1 MIMKKLY
8 VCLSFAAFM
17 MASSIVMAQQRTV
30 TGTVSDEQGDPM
42 PGVNILVK
50 GTSIGTATD
59 VNGSFSIDT
68 PGDDAVLV
76 VSFVGYAT
84 TEVPLNSRSVV
95 TVQMTPD
102 VTTLSELVVT
112 GYTLQEKKD
121 ITSAVTVVSSKDL
134 LEVAATSVEQQLQ
147 GRAAGVMVTN
157 SNVPGQGA
165 NVRIRGYG
173 TLGNNDPLYVIDGV
187 PTTDNLANF
196 NQNDIESIQI
206 LKDATSASIYGSRAG
221 NGVIIITTKKGKAG
235 EPKITFDA
243 YYGIQKPRRF
253 LDLLNTQEYGEYLWA
268 SKRNANVVN
277 AVTGNPEHGQYGNG
291 ASPLIPDYLVPSG
304 AFEGDPRVNPENY
317 SSTRFLPDGTNNP
330 AFGSTVFQIT
340 RTNKTGTDWLNE
352 IFDPAP
358 QQNYQL
364 GVSGGNDNGRYAF
377 SVGHFNQESML
388 LYNGFKRYTMRANT
402 EFSIRKKLR
411 IGENLQVL
419 YAKRQGTFGNQS
431 EGNEVSMAYRMQPI
445 VPVYDIKGNF
455 AGTLGNNLGNAKN
468 PVAMLWRAKNNGYED
483 VRIFGNVFAEVDL
496 LKDFTA
502 RTSFGVDGTVGR
514 GRYAGAP
521 DPESSEPGR
530 FYNFYAD
537 FNYRYSWTWTNT
549 LNYRTTINELHDV
562 NVNVGMESI
571 KYFGEYQ
578 FGRRDRYITGDP
590 TIPSTLRYLNNGN
603 PLFQSNGGNPSVDY
617 TLFSYFGQLNYTF
630 NDRYLFQAIV
640 RRDASSRFL
649 SAQRYATFPAFSVGW
664 RVSEEGF
671 LRDVGLISDLK
682 LRAGWGQTGNQS
694 GISDYNAYSTYS
706 TDVYSGGYSLSGN
719 PNGYD
724 LSFVI
729 DKFGNSAGKWETTT
743 STNVGFDLGL
753 LQNKVEVNF
762 DWYNRLTDDVLL
774 QLGLPYALGRAG
786 APAFNVASVRNTG
799 IDLSLNYT
807 DNLTQDLRFSGGLI
821 FSTYNNEVTLID
833 PVNEKAFI
841 TGFGLR
847 IPAVTRSIKGEP
859 ISSFYGY
866 VIDGIFQTQEEA
878 ANAPSFPGY
887 NDATVYVNG
896 AEQKGVGKFKYRDVD
911 GDGIISSADQT
922 FIGNPHPDF
931 TYGLNLN
938 VGYKGF
944 DLTLFLQGVQGNDI
958 FNYVRYWTDFNTFQ
972 GNRSKR
978 VLYDSWTPERANAKL
993 PILDENDAISSRPST
1008 YFIEDGSYLR
1018 LKNVQLAYT
1027 FPSSLIS
1034 KIGLSDC
1041 RLYIQGQN
1049 MWTATQYSGLDPELS
1064 LRGNNNQQIG
1074 VDEGIFP
1081 TPKTVIVGLNL
1092 GL

>member
-1 MIMKKLY
+1 MRKLY
-8 VCLSFAAFM
+8 MCLRLSACMLLISAM
-17 MASSIVMAQQRTV
+17 SMAQEKTV
-30 TGTVSDEQGDPM
+30 TGTVTDESGSPM

-59 VNGSFSIDT
+59 VNGDFAIEAPS
-68 PGDDAVLV
+68 PEAVLV
-76 VSFVGYAT
+76 ISFVGYAT
-84 TEVPLNSRSVV
+84 VEVPVGSKTDIDVSLA
-95 TVQMTPD
+95 PD
-102 VTTLSELVVT
+102 VLTLSELVVT

-121 ITSAVTVVSSKDL
+121 LTSAVTVVSPKEL
-134 LEVAATSVEQQLQ
+134 LQVAATSVEQQLQ

-243 YYGIQKPRRF
+243 YYGVQKPRQF

-277 AVTGNPEHGQYGNG
+277 ATTGNPEHGQYGSG
-291 ASPLIPDYLVPSG
+291 PDPVIPDYLVPSG
-304 AFEGDPRVNPENY
+304 AFEGDPRVNPDNY
-317 SSTRFLPDGTNNP
+317 SIQRFLPDGTNNP

-340 RTNKTGTDWLNE
+340 RTNKSGTDWLDE

-364 GVSGGNDNGRYAF
+364 GVSGGNEGGRYAF

-388 LYNGFKRYTMRANT
+388 LYNGFKRSTMRANT
-402 EFSIRKKLR
+402 EFTIKKNFRL
-411 IGENLQVL
+411 GENLQVL
-419 YAKRQGTFGNQS
+419 YAKRQGTYGNQS

-445 VPVYDIKGNF
+445 VPVYDIAGNF

-468 PVAMLWRAKNNGYED
+468 PVAMLWRAQDNGYED
-483 VRIFGNVFAEVDL
+483 LRVFGNVFAEADL
-496 LKDFTA
+496 FKDFMA
-502 RTSFGVDGTVGR
+502 RTSFGVDGTIGR

-530 FYNFYAD
+530 FYNYYAD

-549 LNYRTTINELHDV
+549 LNYRKLIADRHSINANIGL
-562 NVNVGMESI
+562 ESI

-590 TIPSTLRYLNNGN
+590 TLPSTLRYLNNGN
-603 PLFQSNGGNPSVDY
+603 PLFQNNGGNPTVDY

-649 SAQRYATFPAFSVGW
+649 AAQRYATFPAFSVGW
-664 RVSEEGF
+664 RVSEESF
-671 LRDVGLISDLK
+671 LNTSDVISDLK

-694 GISDYNAYSTYS
+694 GINDYNAYSTYS
-706 TDVYSGGYSLSGN
+706 TDVYSGGYSVSGN

-729 DKFGNSAGKWETTT
+729 NKFGNANGKWETTT
-743 STNVGFDLGL
+743 STNIGFDLGL
-753 LQNKVEVNF
+753 LQNKVQVNF
-762 DWYNRLTDDVLL
+762 DWYNRLTDDILL
-774 QLGLPYALGRAG
+774 QLGLPYALGNAS
-786 APAFNVASVRNTG
+786 APAFNVASVRNRG
-799 IDLSLNYT
+799 IDLTLDYSDDIN
-807 DNLTQDLRFSGGLI
+807 DNFRISGSLI
-821 FSTYNNEVTLID
+821 FSTYQNEVTLID
-833 PVNEKAFI
+833 PVNDKAFI

-847 IPAVTRSIKGEP
+847 VPAVTRSIKGQP

-866 VIDGIFQTQEEA
+866 VVDGIFQTEEEA
-878 ANAPSFPGY
+878 ASAPSFPGY

-896 AEQKGVGKFKYRDVD
+896 VEQQGVGKFRYRDVD
-911 GDGIISSADQT
+911 GDGAITSADQT

-931 TYGLNLN
+931 TYGLNLSL
-938 VGYKGF
+938 GYKGF
-944 DLTLFLQGVQGNDI
+944 DLTLFMQGVQGNDI

-978 VLYDSWTPERANAKL
+978 VLYGSWTPDRPDAKL

-1008 YFIEDGSYLR
+1008 YFIEDGSYAR
-1018 LKNVQLAYT
+1018 LKNVQLAYS

-1034 KIGLSDC
+1034 KIGLNQC
-1041 RLYIQGQN
+1041 RIYVQGQN
-1049 MWTATQYSGLDPELS
+1049 MLTFTKYTGLDPELS

-1081 TPKTVIVGLNL
+1081 TPKTFILGINL

>member
-1 MIMKKLY
+1 MRTLY
-8 VCLSFAAFM
+8 QCLILAALTFM
-17 MASSIVMAQQRTV
+17 VNAVAIGQQQMV
-30 TGTVSDEQGDPM
+30 TGTVADEQGNPM

-50 GTSIGTATD
+50 GTSTGTTTD
-59 VNGSFSIDT
+59 VDGNYAIQVPS
-68 PGDDAVLV
+68 GDPVLV
-76 VSFVGYAT
+76 ISFVGYAT
-84 TEVPLNSRSVV
+84 NEVAVDSRSVV
-95 TVQMTPD
+95 NVSMSPD
-102 VTTLSELVVT
+102 VMTLSELVVT
-112 GYTLQEKKD
+112 GYTLQQKKD
-121 ITSAVTVVSSKDL
+121 LTSAVTVVSTKEL

-147 GRAAGVMVTN
+147 GRAAGVTVTN

-221 NGVIIITTKKGKAG
+221 NGVIIITTKKGKSG
-235 EPKITFDA
+235 DPKITFDA
-243 YYGIQKPRRF
+243 YYGTQTPRRF
-253 LDLLNTQEYGEYLWA
+253 LDLLNTEEYGQYLWA

-277 AVTGNPEHGQYGNG
+277 ATTGNPEHGQYGNG
-291 ASPLIPDYLVPSG
+291 ANPVIPDYLVPSG
-304 AFEGDPRVNPENY
+304 AFEGDPRVNPDNY
-317 SSTRFLPDGTNNP
+317 SNQRFLPDGTNNP
-330 AFGSTVFQIT
+330 AFGSSVFQIT
-340 RTNKTGTDWLNE
+340 RTNKTGTDWLSE
-352 IFDPAP
+352 IFQPAP

-364 GVSGGNDNGRYAF
+364 GVSGGNEGGRYAF

-388 LYNGFKRYTMRANT
+388 LHNGFKRYTMRANT
-402 EFSIRKKLR
+402 EFTIKKKLR

-455 AGTLGNNLGNAKN
+455 AGTLGNNLGNARN
-468 PVAMLWRAKNNGYED
+468 PAAMLWRAQDNGYED
-483 VRIFGNVFAEVDL
+483 VRVFGNTFAEFDFF
-496 LKDFTA
+496 KDFTA
-502 RTSFGVDGTVGR
+502 RTSFGIDATVGR
-514 GRYAGAP
+514 GRYASAP
-521 DPESSEPGR
+521 DPESSEAGR

-549 LNYRTTINELHDV
+549 LNYRKSIGELHDI
-562 NVNVGMESI
+562 NANIGLESI

-578 FGRRDRYITGDP
+578 FGSRDRYVTGDP
-590 TIPSTLRYLNNGN
+590 TIPGTLRYLNNGN
-603 PLFQSNGGNPSVDY
+603 PLFQNNGGNPSVDY

-630 NDRYLFQAIV
+630 NNRYLFQAIV

-649 SAQRYATFPAFSVGW
+649 AAERYATFPAFSVGW

-671 LRDVGLISDLK
+671 MQGAGFITDLK

-706 TDVYSGGYSLSGN
+706 TDVYSGGYSVSGN
-719 PNGYD
+719 PTGYD
-724 LSFVI
+724 LSFTI
-729 DKFGNSAGKWETTT
+729 NKFGNANGKWETTT
-743 STNVGFDLGL
+743 STNVGFDMGL
-753 LQNKVEVNF
+753 LENKFEINF

-774 QLGLPYALGRAG
+774 QLGLPYALGNAA

-807 DNLTQDLRFSGGLI
+807 DDLSEDFRFSGGLI
-821 FSTYNNEVTLID
+821 FSTYQNEVTLINPAND
-833 PVNEKAFI
+833 KAFI

-847 IPAVTRSIKGEP
+847 VPAVTRSIKGEP
-859 ISSFYGY
+859 ISSFFGY
-866 VIDGIFQTQEEA
+866 IVDGIFQTEEQA
-878 ANAPSFPGY
+878 ASAASFPGY

-896 AEQKGVGKFKYRDVD
+896 VPKKGVGKFNYRDVN
-911 GDGIISSADQT
+911 GDGLITSDDQT

-938 VGYKGF
+938 MGYKGF
-944 DLTLFLQGVQGNDI
+944 DLTLFLQGVQGNDV
-958 FNYVRYWTDFNTFQ
+958 FNYTRYWTDFNTFQ
-972 GNRSKR
+972 GNRSTR
-978 VLYDSWTPERANAKL
+978 VLYESWTPERPGAKL

-1008 YFIEDGSYLR
+1008 YFIEDGSYFR
-1018 LKNVQLAYT
+1018 FKNIQLAYN
-1027 FPSSLIS
+1027 FPSSIIS
-1034 KIGLSDC
+1034 KIGLSQF
-1041 RLYIQGQN
+1041 RLYVQGQN
-1049 MWTATQYSGLDPELS
+1049 MWTATKYSGLDPELS

-1081 TPKTVIVGLNL
+1081 TPKTLIIGVNL